1 MSYYASGTSLTKL
14 AIGAANRVLTSSG
27 SAPQWVDP
35 LTGLTSVSSTAF
47 TENGYAVVSQA
58 DIGTAPNE
66 IPLNQFLGT
75 MAYQD
80 GTNYFNTGMT
90 MGFRNRIINGA
101 MLIDQRNAGA
111 SVAVSTTTPTYL
123 VDRWQ
128 AYISSGTCTFQQV
141 SDAPANFTTSLRA
154 TTTSASS
161 GATWLIQQLI
171 EGLNVVD
178 FGFGLSTAKTITLS
192 FWIKASIA
200 GKYAG
205 NIENGVQNRSFV
217 FNYTVNSANTWE
229 YKTVTVS
236 GDTTGSW
243 NTGTSTGAKVL
254 FSFGTGGTGITPGVW
269 TAGDFIRTSDAI
281 GIEATASATW
291 QVTGVQLE
299 VGTQATPF
307 DWRPYGTEFAL
318 CQRYFEKSIADGTA
332 ATAIANTAPT
342 LVASAYNTSFARTQ
356 VFYKTPKRATP
367 TLTTIPSVTVG
378 TGNQWGWYNGAWNG
392 GATTVAQQNANAF
405 SVDITGTYTQFY
417 SYTIS

>member
-1 MSYYASGTSLTKL
+1 
-14 AIGAANRVLTSSG
+14 
-27 SAPQWVDP
+27 
-35 LTGLTSVSSTAF
+35 
-47 TENGYAVVSQA
+47 
-58 DIGTAPNE
+58 
-66 IPLNQFLGT
+66 

-217 FNYTVNSANTWE
+217 FNSLETMNFAFGHLRSLPSPWNQVTNNVVGVNLRPYSERGTITNLYSLFFDSRSSTASSISG
-229 YKTVTVS
+229 TVT
-236 GDTTGSW
+236 
-243 NTGTSTGAKVL
+243 
-254 FSFGTGGTGITPGVW
+254 
-269 TAGDFIRTSDAI
+269 
-281 GIEATASATW
+281 
-291 QVTGVQLE
+291 
-299 VGTQATPF
+299 
-307 DWRPYGTEFAL
+307 
-318 CQRYFEKSIADGTA
+318 
-332 ATAIANTAPT
+332 
-342 LVASAYNTSFARTQ
+342 
-356 VFYKTPKRATP
+356 
-367 TLTTIPSVTVG
+367 
-378 TGNQWGWYNGAWNG
+378 
-392 GATTVAQQNANAF
+392 NA
-405 SVDITGTYTQFY
+405 
-417 SYTIS
+417 YTIYAEQSDQSYFAGSPVA